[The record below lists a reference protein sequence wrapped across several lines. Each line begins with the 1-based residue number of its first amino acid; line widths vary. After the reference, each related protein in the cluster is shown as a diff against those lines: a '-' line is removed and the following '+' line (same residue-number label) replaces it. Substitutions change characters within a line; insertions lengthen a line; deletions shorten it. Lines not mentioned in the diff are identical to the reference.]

1 MPTSSTVRR
10 PSWRPRSLPRAP
22 PPSGSPSSRS
32 TSPRNCHC
40 CAATR
45 WSNSS
50 VCVSQAPLTQRRPRS
65 RSARSVLRNGRR
77 AEMDFALSEQQQE
90 LQNLVRKVMDREAPE
105 EYLRALDEEQR
116 YPYELYRTWVEVGL
130 MGLPFPEEWGGGGG
144 SVLDFVVVAE
154 EIGRKGYDLS
164 GAYGVP
170 IFNGLN
176 VLHFGTDAQKEKYLP
191 ALLDGTRR
199 MSIAMT
205 EPDAGSDAGAMRTR
219 ATPDGDQFVVN
230 GEKIFASGAAVDAT
244 TILVYCRTDPTAKN
258 SKALSCFLIDND
270 TPGLRINMVP
280 TVGRHMLPTTQL
292 IFDDVRIDA
301 DCLLGP
307 LHGGWDVM
315 LSGLQL
321 ERIVTSSAYVG
332 NAQTVVD
339 EALEYAKQRQ
349 QFGKRI
355 GDFQVIAHM
364 LADMLTDVEAARL
377 LTYRAAWLLDQGEDA
392 LLQISMAK
400 LFGSERFL
408 KVANDGMQILGG
420 YGYSMEFP
428 MQRHWRAARGSTI
441 TAGTSQ
447 MQRNLIARRM
457 GLRP

>member
-1 MPTSSTVRR
+1 MDVR
-10 PSWRPRSLPRAP
+10 
-22 PPSGSPSSRS
+22 
-32 TSPRNCHC
+32 
-40 CAATR
+40 
-45 WSNSS
+45 
-50 VCVSQAPLTQRRPRS
+50 LT
-65 RSARSVLRNGRR
+65 
-77 AEMDFALSEQQQE
+77 MDFALSEQQQE
-90 LQNLVRKVMDREAPE
+90 LQNLVRKVMDREAPDD
-105 EYLRALDEEQR
+105 YLRALDEEHR
-116 YPYELYRTWVEVGL
+116 YPYELYRTWAEIGL
-130 MGLPFPEEWGGGGG
+130 MGLPFPEEWGGTGG
-144 SVLDFVVVAE
+144 SVLDFVIVAE

-176 VLHFGTDAQKEKYLP
+176 VLHFGTDAQKQKYLP
-191 ALLDGTRR
+191 SLLNGTRR

-219 ATPDGDQFVVN
+219 ATRDGDQFVLN

-258 SKALSCFLIDND
+258 ANALSCFLVDND
-270 TPGLRINMVP
+270 TAGLQINMVP
-280 TVGRHMLPTTQL
+280 TLGRHMLPTTQL
-292 IFDDVRIDA
+292 IFDDVRVEA

-307 LHGGWDVM
+307 LHGGWNVM

-408 KVANDGMQILGG
+408 KIANDGMQILGG

-428 MQRHWRAARGSTI
+428 MQRHLRAARGSTI